1 MNEFASQPSFDEP
14 APFAQRLR
22 FAQTRTDRDDLGRD
36 AAGELLENPA
46 TRILLQRRDTALVA
60 QRDDRTALDL
70 RLNENLPAFSAP
82 IYLGKL
88 LDRRVNPDGRVD
100 EAGTPVVAISIEDFE
115 ASQLEPEADR
125 WPMLIECG
133 GRMDEMDASLFVQ
146 ALAIRNFHRS
156 HQFSPLTGERIAHEH
171 GGWVVRPEGG
181 GEPVFPRV
189 DPAIIIGIVD
199 KDERILLGANV
210 NWQPRRFSTFAG
222 FVEPGESF
230 EQAASRE
237 VLEEAGARI
246 VNHRY
251 LGSQPWPFPA
261 SVMIGFLAELD
272 PSQDPSSVKPDNVE
286 IAEVRW
292 FTREEVKEN
301 VHLLPPRISI
311 SRAIIEEWYGGPIE

>member
-1 MNEFASQPSFDEP
+1 MNDFVQRL
-14 APFAQRLR
+14 PFAQSRI
-22 FAQTRTDRDDLGRD
+22 DRDDLGRD
-36 AAGELLENPA
+36 AADELLKDPA
-46 TRILLQRRDTALVA
+46 TRILLQHRDTALVA
-60 QRDDRTALDL
+60 PRGDALALDL
-70 RLNENLPAFSAP
+70 RVNENLPRYENP

-88 LDRRVNPDGRVD
+88 LEDRENPDGRID
-100 EAGTPVVAISIEDFE
+100 QAGTPIIAVAIEDFE
-115 ASQLEPEADR
+115 ATQIEPEADR

-133 GRMDEMDASLFVQ
+133 NALDVTDASLFVE
-146 ALAIRNFHRS
+146 ALGIRNFHRA
-156 HQFSPLTGERIAHEH
+156 HQHSPMTGERLALEH
-171 GGWVVRPEGG
+171 GGWVVRPENGG
-181 GEPVFPRV
+181 QPIFPRV

-199 KDERILLGANV
+199 QDDRILLGANV
-210 NWQPRRFSTFAG
+210 NWKPRRFSTFAG

-272 PSQDPSSVKPDNVE
+272 PEQDPATVKPDNAE

-292 FTREEVKEN
+292 FTREEIKEN
-301 VHLLPPRISI
+301 VDLLPPRISI
-311 SRAIIEEWYGGPIE
+311 SRAIIEEWYGGPLD